1 MSGCGS
7 TYETRKAGL
16 PVPTSKDNFTPVAG
30 AAKTNSIK
38 EVWANNFSV
47 DLKPFE
53 FRTTYVAPTD
63 VYHLVAERRLFY
75 SSDADCA
82 RMEP

>member
-1 MSGCGS
+1 MKGCGS
-7 TYETRKAGL
+7 TYETRKAGGA
-16 PVPTSKDNFTPVAG
+16 VPTSKDNFTPVAG

-38 EVWANNFSV
+38 EVWTNNFSA

-53 FRTTYVAPTD
+53 FRTTYPATD